1 MSVSLSVLGGT
12 AKQAAEKVFSQ
23 GSIPPRLEA
32 AIDGAAFTA
41 RVELVHP
48 SKPNP
53 GLPGAPV
60 VPFPKPARSGVLPQ
74 PLK

>member
-1 MSVSLSVLGGT
+1 
-12 AKQAAEKVFSQ
+12 AAFPQ
-23 GSIPPRLEA
+23 RLEA

-53 GLPGAPV
+53 GLPGTPV
-60 VPFPKPARSGVLPQ
+60 VPFPNPARSGVFPQ
-74 PLK
+74 PPRTWRRLRLIPGAEVPD